1 MVHFFRWCFVFC
13 FFAVSLTSHAAVPL
27 QDLYCRDG
35 QQGNMCGSR
44 ESRKAAYQAWLESPG
59 VRGVCGNGS
68 SPAINSVFVI
78 AESPTSITFNFD
90 ERGCDGSGP
99 YGNSGEGLRGSFSRV
114 QSSCPANSTQSGSSC
129 ICNSGFTQSGDQCLP
144 PNKDDK
150 CAGDFNL
157 SGFALGSGK
166 LLDSQILNGE
176 VPSGDM
182 CWPYDSP
189 SSGCT
194 VRFVQDKVVT
204 MPGGTKQ
211 TYGRIGMYQGAPG
224 ATQGKACDVPAAT
237 PGDGTT
243 VEEKCSKAGYAS
255 SESTPGGR
263 VCLDP
268 PKCPGGFGGEVTFQ
282 GVTQEVCVKDQGTN
296 VVKSEKNTETKNKDG
311 STDKVN
317 EKTTCQGKTCT
328 TEKTTTNTPSGGGS
342 STVINSSTVVQS
354 KEDYCKSN
362 ANSAQCNSSANGE
375 KDGKGG
381 SFGGSCDGG
390 FTCEGD
396 ALQCAQVREQYKR
409 NCEMMDK
416 DKDAGS
422 LTNKALNGTDDKSAD
437 ALKASAGQVN
447 VASSFDQS
455 GYGWSRSCPSDT
467 RIPLNFGGV
476 SSEFNIPYSV
486 TICGPLGILSWA
498 GVGITLLGCLVWV
511 VGAKKGG

>member
-1 MVHFFRWCFVFC
+1 MANPHRLTAALKSL
-13 FFAVSLTSHAAVPL
+13 FARALLCLVLSICSSASWASVPL
-27 QDLYCRDG
+27 VDRWVNHLGHSFYTPDEACADIYKG
-35 QQGNMCGSR
+35 QSGTTGW
-44 ESRKAAYQAWLESPG
+44 YESPSPG
-59 VRGVCGNGS
+59 AHQCWGS
-68 SPAINSVFVI
+68 YGANPKAF
-78 AESPTSITFNFD
+78 
-90 ERGCDGSGP
+90 GP
-99 YGNSGEGLRGSFSRV
+99 WGLDKRAG
-114 QSSCPANSTQSGSSC
+114 CPANSTRNGSGSC
-129 ICNSGFTQSGDQCLP
+129 DCNAGTNQVGGQCVV
-144 PNKDDK
+144 PNTKDEK

-166 LLDSQILNGE
+166 LLDSQVLSGE

-182 CWPYDSP
+182 CWPYDTP

-255 SESTPGGR
+255 SESSPGGR

-268 PKCPGGFGGEVTFQ
+268 PKCPGGFGGEVN
-282 GVTQEVCVKDQGTN
+282 GVEVCVKDEGTN

-311 STDKVN
+311 STDKVS

-381 SFGGSCDGG
+381 SFGGSCEGG

-396 ALQCAQVREQYKR
+396 ALQCAIARDQHKR
-409 NCEMMDK
+409 NCQMF
-416 DKDAGS
+416 
-422 LTNKALNGTDDKSAD
+422 DDKTTESQLYDSEVAKGSNRDVTKDLPGNTEVDVAGKLSSEDVLGGGRCIAD
-437 ALKASAGQVN
+437 LSVQVWK
-447 VASSFDQS
+447 SSVTLPFS
-455 GYGWSRSCPSDT
+455 NICPSLGYLGWVLVAVCSLAAF
-467 RIPLNFGGV
+467 RIV
-476 SSEFNIPYSV
+476 S
-486 TICGPLGILSWA
+486 GPS
-498 GVGITLLGCLVWV
+498 
-511 VGAKKGG
+511 KED

>member
-1 MVHFFRWCFVFC
+1 MTHLYRLMVCMLFVLMP
-13 FFAVSLTSHAAVPL
+13 SLASAALSP
-27 QDLYCRDG
+27 
-35 QQGNMCGSR
+35 
-44 ESRKAAYQAWLESPG
+44 AYQDFGP
-59 VRGVCGNGS
+59 
-68 SPAINSVFVI
+68 
-78 AESPTSITFNFD
+78 
-90 ERGCDGSGP
+90 GSGGP
-99 YGNSGEGLRGSFSRV
+99 FFSTPLEACKSIYPSTVGTYHQGGGAYPCEGQYGTIGVVYGFRF
-114 QSSCPANSTQSGSSC
+114 SCPANSTGSGNSC
-129 ICNSGFTQSGDQCLP
+129 ICNSGYAESNGACVSTTSPDA
-144 PNKDDK
+144 K

-166 LLDSQILNGE
+166 LLDSQVLNGE

-211 TYGRIGMYQGAPG
+211 TYGRLGMYQGAPG
-224 ATQGKACDVPAAT
+224 ATQGKACEVPAAT

-243 VEEKCSKAGYAS
+243 AEEKCSKAGYAS
-255 SESTPGGR
+255 SESSPGGR

-268 PKCPGGFGGEVTFQ
+268 PKCPGGFGGEVN
-282 GVTQEVCVKDQGTN
+282 GVEVCVKDEGTN

-362 ANSAQCNSSANGE
+362 ANSAQCNSSANGQE
-375 KDGKGG
+375 DGKGG
-381 SFGGSCDGG
+381 NFGGSCDGG

-416 DKDAGS
+416 DKDANS

-437 ALKASAGQVN
+437 AMKESAGQVN
-447 VASSFDQS
+447 VGSTFDQS
-455 GYGWSRSCPSDT
+455 GMGWSHSCPADP
-467 RIPLNFGGV
+467 RIALNFGG
-476 SSEFNIPYSV
+476 SGAEFSIPFSR
-486 TICGPLGILSWA
+486 ICGPLGVLSLA
-498 GVGITLLGCLVWV
+498 GVGITLLGCGVWV
-511 VGAKKGG
+511 LGGKKGS